1 MNMQYDFPAIFYPDD
16 GGVAIHFYDRPDWF
30 TCGDDIAEAI
40 FMAEDVLNL
49 SLLDF
54 EEEGKEIPTPTP
66 LDQIKLTPNQLVRMI
81 HADTEKYAKELAEQ
95 LEHEKIMLS
104 ENPIKAIRE
113 LKGWNIKELADYL
126 NAPYRTI
133 QDWNSGKSKPPKW
146 IIDIIVEKVYQG

>member
-1 MNMQYDFPAIFYPDD
+1 MKYNYPAIFYPDD
-16 GGVAIHFYDRPDWF
+16 DGVAIHFYDIDLF
-30 TCGDDIAEAI
+30 TCGDDIADAI
-40 FMAEDVLNL
+40 DMAEDILGGYL
-49 SLLDF
+49 MRAERDGKAIPKASKLD
-54 EEEGKEIPTPTP
+54 E
-66 LDQIKLTPNQLVRMI
+66 IKLTANQLVRMI